1 MSTSKENPKS
11 KSVNDVP
18 DNSLPKD
25 AVQLLGHEYDGIQEY
40 DNPMPRWWVWIFWG
54 SFYFSLGYFIHYHMT
69 GNGESVAVAYETDL
83 ALAREKEAM
92 AAMGGEVTEESL
104 TKLMSNEAML
114 ADAAKLFV
122 LRCAQCHGANGE
134 GLIGPNLTDNYWLHG
149 DASLMSIHE
158 VISEGVQTKGMP
170 PWKKQLRP
178 IELGKV
184 TAYVGS
190 LRGTNVTGP
199 KGNEGRLI
207 ELTSAATTGTTPAAA
222 TTAP

>member
-1 MSTSKENPKS
+1 MSTEKDNQNSTHGS
-11 KSVNDVP
+11 DVP
-18 DNSLPKD
+18 DGSLPRD
-25 AVQLLGHEYDGIQEY
+25 AVRLLGHEYDGIQEY

-54 SFYFSLGYFIHYHMT
+54 SFYFALGYFIHYHIT
-69 GNGESVAVAYETDL
+69 GNGESVALAYDTDL

-104 TKLMSNEAML
+104 GKLMSNGAMV
-114 ADAAKLFV
+114 ADAAKLFAV
-122 LRCAQCHGANGE
+122 RCAQCHGAKGE

-149 DASLMSIHE
+149 NASLMSIHE

-190 LRGTNVTGP
+190 LRGTNVPGP
-199 KGNEGRLI
+199 KGKEGQLV
-207 ELTSAATTGTTPAAA
+207 ETAPTPASVAPAAA
-222 TTAP
+222 TTAH